1 MKLKDERIGNIY
13 CIGRNYKLH
22 ALELGNEVP
31 DEPMVF
37 TKPTHSAAPMDGGVI
52 QLPGQAG
59 EVHFELEVVLHM
71 GESCGSGI
79 PLENSISAMTLGLD
93 LTLRDVQSK
102 LKAKG
107 HPWLP
112 AKGFKGSAPLGQWIP
127 FPGLEPLQAHHFTLL
142 RNDEVAQRGCP
153 SDMLFGVPE
162 LLSFIDSHFG
172 LGPGDI
178 IFTGTPAGVAA
189 LKDGDRLE
197 AFWGQDRLGHCSVSL
212 S

>member
-1 MKLKDERIGNIY
+1 MKLNDERIGNIY
-13 CIGRNYKLH
+13 CIGRNYRLH

-37 TKPTHSAAPMDGGVI
+37 TKPTHSAATMDGGVI
-52 QLPGQAG
+52 QLPGQSG
-59 EVHFELEVVLHM
+59 EVHFELEVVLRM
-71 GESCGSGI
+71 GEACGSGI
-79 PLENSISAMTLGLD
+79 PLEQCINGMTLGLD

-102 LKAKG
+102 QKAKG

-127 FPGLEPLQAHHFTLL
+127 YPGLESLQGHHFTLL

-153 SDMLFGVPE
+153 ADMLFGVPE
-162 LLSFIDSHFG
+162 LLSYIDGNYG

-197 AFWGQDRLGHCSVSL
+197 AFWGQDRLGHCSVQL
-212 S
+212 G